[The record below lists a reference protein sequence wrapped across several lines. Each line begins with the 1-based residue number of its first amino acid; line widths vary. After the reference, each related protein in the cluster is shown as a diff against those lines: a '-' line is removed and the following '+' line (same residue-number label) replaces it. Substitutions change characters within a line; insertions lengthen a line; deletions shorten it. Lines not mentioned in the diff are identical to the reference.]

1 MSSQPIGMNDA
12 DAVASAD
19 SANLRV
25 WLIPPW
31 LLAAG
36 IWSIHRLAPELLGF
50 STDFL
55 LYGSPYTPSLPILA
69 HAALALGG
77 ALTLFLASA
86 HHAGRGPR
94 PLELAF
100 LLGAITIGL
109 ERAFA
114 RYLPQAPQP

>member
-1 MSSQPIGMNDA
+1 MSSRPIGMNDA
-12 DAVASAD
+12 GAVASAD

-55 LYGSPYTPSLPILA
+55 LYGSPYTLSLPILA

-77 ALTLFLASA
+77 AITLLALA
-86 HHAGRGPR
+86 CLLDRFRPR
-94 PLELAF
+94 PES
-100 LLGAITIGL
+100 
-109 ERAFA
+109 
-114 RYLPQAPQP
+114 LPPAPGS